1 MYENLLAQD
10 AIRQELIRM
19 LISGEIPPA
28 MLFSG
33 PPASGKLTAAL
44 ETARVLSCTKT
55 GHWNCACEDC
65 RRHRNLVH
73 TDLVL
78 FGKRSFPVEIAAAR
92 DVLVEKP
99 GKAAA
104 YLFVRSVRKL
114 LSRFNPVLWQGEE
127 QKVDR
132 ASPII
137 QEIEEALD
145 TIDPETITESALDEK
160 TIKTIDDIRL
170 ACANLEPFVPETV
183 SVTMVRNMD
192 SWAHLAPSGQRK
204 TVIIENADRMQDA
217 ARNAMLKTLEEPPE
231 SVRFILLTSRRASM
245 IATVLSRSRIF
256 SFSQRDTKAT
266 RMILE
271 RVFKTSSDATN
282 LASFFE
288 SKMPFPPS
296 EAIRFAELLAGLL
309 LLDYAKTGLPVPEG
323 YCSRITR
330 QAAAS
335 SETMHDVLEELSEA
349 TKSFGS
355 KDKAFANSFLQ
366 FMKSLL
372 SVFSQMLAESGE
384 NPELMLLIERWSNHV
399 REAAVQY
406 GSLNRSPE
414 LLLTV
419 LISTFG
425 DRP

>member
-1 MYENLLAQD
+1 
-10 AIRQELIRM
+10 
-19 LISGEIPPA
+19 
-28 MLFSG
+28 
-33 PPASGKLTAAL
+33 
-44 ETARVLSCTKT
+44 
-55 GHWNCACEDC
+55 
-65 RRHRNLVH
+65 
-73 TDLVL
+73 
-78 FGKRSFPVEIAAAR
+78 
-92 DVLVEKP
+92 
-99 GKAAA
+99 
-104 YLFVRSVRKL
+104 
-114 LSRFNPVLWQGEE
+114 
-127 QKVDR
+127 
-132 ASPII
+132 
-137 QEIEEALD
+137 
-145 TIDPETITESALDEK
+145 
-160 TIKTIDDIRL
+160 
-170 ACANLEPFVPETV
+170 
-183 SVTMVRNMD
+183 
-192 SWAHLAPSGQRK
+192 
-204 TVIIENADRMQDA
+204 
-217 ARNAMLKTLEEPPE
+217 
-231 SVRFILLTSRRASM
+231 
-245 IATVLSRSRIF
+245 RIF
-256 SFSQRDTKAT
+256 SFSQRDAQAT